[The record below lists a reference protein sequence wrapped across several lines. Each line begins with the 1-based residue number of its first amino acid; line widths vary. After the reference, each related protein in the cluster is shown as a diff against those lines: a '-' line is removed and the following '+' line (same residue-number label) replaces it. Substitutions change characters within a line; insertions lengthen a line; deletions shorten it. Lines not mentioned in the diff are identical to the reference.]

1 MNAYRSYC
9 DKIDRQIPQLDV
21 AFLQHLQKKKT
32 RQKQT
37 ASVALLFLC
46 VIGVALMVLLR
57 PQSALITPQPP
68 IEPPGENTVSYAPLL
83 DNENQKDGMPYFYL
97 DGRIYTP
104 VTQSNACKCNQEILL
119 SKTIP
124 ESAFGEHLGRVS
136 RADEEILLGADLY
149 RYTPHDSDAY
159 LIARKGD
166 RCQLFKFILLEEDGH
181 AITEIFDLFPS
192 KIQSLTVTGLY
203 HNEPPKD
210 PINVQI
216 EEEAILQ
223 NLKDLLQQ
231 GVPDDLHDHP
241 DPNQKLC
248 LYHLAI
254 CFESDATIDLALL
267 PDGSQVY
274 GFNKYW
280 SFNSEQ
286 ARQLKALM
294 EEITEA

>member
-46 VIGVALMVLLR
+46 VIGVALTVLLR

-68 IEPPGENTVSYAPLL
+68 IEPPGENTVAYAPLL
-83 DNENQKDGMPYFYL
+83 DDENQKEGMPYFYL
-97 DGRIYTP
+97 EGRIYAP
-104 VTQSNACKCNQEILL
+104 VTPSNACKCNQEILL
-119 SKTIP
+119 SKAIP

-136 RADEEILLGADLY
+136 RADQEILLGADLY
-149 RYTPHDSDAY
+149 RYTPHNSDAY

-192 KIQSLTVTGLY
+192 KIQSLKVTGLY
-203 HNEPPKD
+203 DNEPPKD
-210 PINVQI
+210 PINIQI

-223 NLKDLLQQ
+223 NLKDLLQK
-231 GVPDDLHDHP
+231 GVSDDFHGYP
-241 DPNQKLC
+241 DPSQKLRFYR
-248 LYHLAI
+248 LTI

-280 SFNSEQ
+280 SFNPEQ

-294 EEITEA
+294 EEIIKA